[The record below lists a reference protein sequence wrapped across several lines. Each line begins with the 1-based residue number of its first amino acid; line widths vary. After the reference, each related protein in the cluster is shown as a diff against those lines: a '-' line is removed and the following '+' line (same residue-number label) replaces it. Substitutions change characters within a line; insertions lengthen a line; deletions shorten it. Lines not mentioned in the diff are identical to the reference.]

1 MLSAQGMK
9 KTLTHNLHSG
19 SAKNIL
25 GTVSLETV
33 TVTFKEGEVLSPHR
47 TDQTRDT
54 HLLTQSTDQCLEVT
68 IQMIPLS
75 LRDQLV
81 IERTPSSLQGQR
93 MSQCEKMFG
102 YQNS

>member
-9 KTLTHNLHSG
+9 KTHTHNLHSG

-47 TDQTRDT
+47 TDQTKDT

-75 LRDQLV
+75 LTEGTEGS
-81 IERTPSSLQGQR
+81 IGNRTHPLKPTGTEDVSV
-93 MSQCEKMFG
+93 
-102 YQNS
+102 